1 MPAFRDSSMVDPPSS
16 DFARLCSTLPP
27 SRSQEGI
34 RSLAV
39 AISVAG
45 KIFARSPSSHD
56 LLLLVTSLLGGS
68 LDRLD
73 PLKSDLRLCNVLPA
87 IIGLLIPWTCYV
99 VGGIPTFSPAR
110 VLQFLFEPSGR
121 CVISVLMFENDGE
134 GERCFGEG
142 KVGDAGV
149 EGMMLLPFM
158 SATCS
163 TLFPFDPERDIHGIG
178 EGSTADSFSESNRCD
193 VLAIARC
200 GSAQGSKQA
209 PAASSLLITDAS
221 AHYGRHTAAWIYFRD
236 LPCRSITIGLLSIR
250 VEQKPS
256 KQRFSCEPLPTV
268 DEQAKLVALLASFIL
283 REKPPFEK
291 AVIKTLES
299 ISELEHFITK
309 HRKDYVDLHRIT
321 EQERDNIEHEVS

>member
-1 MPAFRDSSMVDPPSS
+1 MRTTAKEKD
-16 DFARLCSTLPP
+16 AL
-27 SRSQEGI
+27 
-34 RSLAV
+34 
-39 AISVAG
+39 
-45 KIFARSPSSHD
+45 
-56 LLLLVTSLLGGS
+56 
-68 LDRLD
+68 
-73 PLKSDLRLCNVLPA
+73 
-87 IIGLLIPWTCYV
+87 
-99 VGGIPTFSPAR
+99 
-110 VLQFLFEPSGR
+110 
-121 CVISVLMFENDGE
+121 
-134 GERCFGEG
+134 EG

-158 SATCS
+158 PATCS

-178 EGSTADSFSESNRCD
+178 EGSIADSFSESNRCD

-209 PAASSLLITDAS
+209 LAASSLLITDAS

-236 LPCRSITIGLLSIR
+236 LPCRSITVGLLSIR

-268 DEQAKLVALLASFIL
+268 DEQAKLAALLASFIL
-283 REKPPFEK
+283 RKPLEKPSFEK
-291 AVIKTLES
+291 AAIKTLES
-299 ISELEHFITK
+299 ILELEHFITK